1 MLSKMRNPDF
11 SGNTTTQLET
21 PTPVIGEKM
30 KKHYE
35 RYNKQIKK
43 EHTLKIVKGLLTAI
57 AFIVTLVC
65 LFLMAKAK

>member
-1 MLSKMRNPDF
+1 M
-11 SGNTTTQLET
+11 NTTTHIET
-21 PTPVIGEKM
+21 PIPEVSEKLT
-30 KKHYE
+30 KYYD
-35 RYNKQIKK
+35 RYNKQLKK